1 VAFVLNGSRHSA
13 VGSRL
18 TIAKP
23 RAECRKLF
31 LLLALAACGR
41 ADRNVETDSASAR
54 PARSVAAVS
63 GPQALVL
70 RVSRAGDPPRVYG
83 YPRVDSTVWT
93 STDPAPT
100 PAEILAFDD
109 NNGSVAYQDVRGRA
123 VLLEL
128 RLGTIAVAS
137 NRKLTGLASADGR
150 AIYGIAANGDVVRIT
165 PTGEWTYKPPQK
177 ATAVFPQPEG
187 ALLVAVGTGANRR
200 VLKLF
205 PPDTRILDSLPFPVA
220 TRTVRTQI
228 GDRLYLAVDS
238 GLVVLRTRMMDWAP
252 SIPFEEPIEVMAST
266 PSGDRVF
273 VLTHSRKTISVV
285 DRYREQVT
293 AVLELPGRAEDLRI
307 DPFGR
312 YMLARVADRDSIWV
326 LAIGTERL
334 IGALASAWRN
344 DLPFVGAD
352 GAVAVA
358 SGADVLL
365 FDGETLKQRTR
376 VKGGAQDFWFPFSWD
391 GFRPRPA
398 SLDEPVRFD
407 SVVVATDTL
416 GVRDSTVGATDTAAA
431 ADTAAPKGF
440 ILSFAAFLTEDR
452 AKELAARITVGGE
465 TARVVATARASSTIY
480 RVVLGPYL
488 TRDEAERAGRE
499 SGHAYWVFEGLP

>member
-1 VAFVLNGSRHSA
+1 VAVILEVSRLSALGSRES
-13 VGSRL
+13 
-18 TIAKP
+18 
-23 RAECRKLF
+23 RKLV
-31 LLLALAACGR
+31 LLLALCACGR
-41 ADRNVETDSASAR
+41 PDRNAADDSTAITAAR
-54 PARSVAAVS
+54 RVAVVT

-70 RVSRAGDPPRVYG
+70 RVSRAGAPPRVYG

-109 NNGSVAYQDVRGRA
+109 NNGSVAYQDARGRP

-128 RLGTIAVAS
+128 RLGTITVAS
-137 NRKLTGLASADGR
+137 SKKLTGLASADGR

-165 PTGEWTYKPPQK
+165 PTGDWTYKPPQK

-187 ALLVAVGTGANRR
+187 SLLVAVGAGANRR

-238 GLVVLRTRMMDWAP
+238 GLVVLRTRLMDWAA

-293 AVLELPGRAEDLRI
+293 GVMELPGRAEDLRI

-334 IGALASAWRN
+334 IGALASTWRN
-344 DLPFVGAD
+344 DLPFVGPD

-376 VKGGAQDFWFPFSWD
+376 VRGGAQDFWFPFSWD

-398 SLDEPVRFD
+398 SLDAPVRFD
-407 SVVVATDTL
+407 SIIVATDTVIV
-416 GVRDSTVGATDTAAA
+416 GDSTVVVTDTSVGAG
-431 ADTAAPKGF
+431 DSSAPKGF

-465 TARVVATARASSTIY
+465 TARVVATPRASSTIY

-488 TRDEAERAGRE
+488 TKDEAERVGRE